1 MRDHLDLDLALRLHF
16 PIVVIESHDEVRV
29 KRLLRKAVV
38 ANLSLGTL
46 LCWSAADGL
55 EYGGKFAAQ
64 NLSVEGVDA
73 PESNRGNDTSDPEQ
87 LLRHIKEHVRKS
99 VILLPDFHPYLTN
112 PIIVRLLKE
121 IAQNHY
127 NHENVLVLVS
137 HSIQVPDEL
146 ERLCSHVALSLPD
159 LESIRRLIH
168 EEVKIWQR
176 KEKQP
181 VKADPEAIEHLAQNL
196 LGLTHGDVTRLI
208 RNAIYDD
215 GAITQSDVRSTQEAK
230 YKLLSEDGALSFS
243 LDTAKFAEVGGF
255 SRLKDWLSVRKPF
268 FLEAGGEAVDV
279 PKGILLLGVQGC
291 GKSLAAKAVAGAWSV
306 PLLRLDIAGLYNKYI
321 GETEKNIRDAL
332 ALAEALSPRV
342 LWVDEIEK
350 AIQSGND
357 DTGTSNRMLG
367 TLLTWMAEKTSAVF
381 FVATS
386 NDISRLPPELVR
398 KGRLDEI
405 FFVDLPD
412 QRSRADIFKLH
423 LHKRELAAA
432 ELDVDEIVE
441 RTEGFSGAEIE
452 QAVVSAMYTARSTE
466 RELSTEV
473 LLRAIEETRP
483 LSVVRAEDIAAL
495 RQWAQGRTVSVD
507 S

>member
-29 KRLLRKAVV
+29 QRLLRKAVA

-46 LCWSAADGL
+46 LSWSASDGL
-55 EYGGKFAAQ
+55 NYAGKFAAQ
-64 NLSVEGVDA
+64 NLTVDGIDPPKSA
-73 PESNRGNDTSDPEQ
+73 EAADTTDPEQ
-87 LLRHIKEHVRKS
+87 LLRHIKEHVKHS

-127 NHENVLVLVS
+127 TSENVLVLVS
-137 HSIQVPDEL
+137 HSIQIPDEL
-146 ERLCSHVALSLPD
+146 ERLCTHVLLSLPNI
-159 LESIRRLIH
+159 EAIQRMIV
-168 EEVKIWQR
+168 EEAKVWQA
-176 KEKQP
+176 KQKKQ
-181 VKADPEAIEHLAQNL
+181 VKADPEAMACLARNL

-215 GAITQSDVRSTQEAK
+215 GAITQSDVKATMEAK
-230 YKLLSEDGALSFS
+230 YKLLSEDGALTFS
-243 LDTAKFAEVGGF
+243 LDTAKFSEVGGF
-255 SRLKDWLSVRKPF
+255 AVLKDWLSVRRDF
-268 FLEAGGEAVDV
+268 FLGANDAGSDI

-291 GKSLAAKAVAGAWSV
+291 GKSLAAKAVAGAWGV

-321 GETEKNIRDAL
+321 GETERNIRDAL
-332 ALAEALSPRV
+332 ALSEALAPCV

-367 TLLTWMAEKTSAVF
+367 TLLTWMAEKSSAVF
-381 FVATS
+381 IVATS

-405 FFVDLPD
+405 FFVDLPKAD
-412 QRSRADIFKLH
+412 ARADILKLH
-423 LHKRELAAA
+423 LQRRELPTEAISLEYLA
-432 ELDVDEIVE
+432 ELA
-441 RTEGFSGAEIE
+441 EGFSGSELE
-452 QAVVSAMYTARSTE
+452 QVVVSAYYAARSTNSDV
-466 RELSTEV
+466 STEMLV
-473 LLRAIEETRP
+473 RAVKDTRP
-483 LSVVRAEDIAAL
+483 LSVVRSEDLNAL
-495 RQWAQGRTVSVD
+495 RHWAESRTVKVD
-507 S
+507 G

>member
-1 MRDHLDLDLALRLHF
+1 MRDHIDLDLALRLHF

-29 KRLLRKAVV
+29 KRLLSKAVV
-38 ANLSLGTL
+38 TDLSLGNL
-46 LCWSAADGL
+46 LSWSAADGL
-55 EYGGKFAAQ
+55 EYAGKFAAQ
-64 NLSVEGVDA
+64 HLSVEGIDT
-73 PESNRGNDTSDPEQ
+73 PEKSAAGDTTDPEQ
-87 LLRHIKEHVRKS
+87 LLRHIKEHVKKS

-127 NHENVLVLVS
+127 INENTLVLVS

-146 ERLCSHVALSLPD
+146 ERLCTHVALSLPD
-159 LESIRRLIH
+159 IEAIRRLIH
-168 EEVKIWQR
+168 DEAKVWQR
-176 KEKQP
+176 KQKKP
-181 VKADPEAIEHLAQNL
+181 VKADPEAIELLAQNL

-215 GAITQSDVRSTQEAK
+215 GAITQSDVRATMEAK
-230 YKLLSEDGALSFS
+230 YKLLAEDGALSFS
-243 LDTAKFAEVGGF
+243 LDTAKFADVGGF
-255 SRLKDWLSVRKPF
+255 ARLKEWLATRKPF
-268 FLEAGGEAVDV
+268 FLEATPESLDV

-291 GKSLAAKAVAGAWSV
+291 GKSLAAKAVAGAWGV

-332 ALAEALSPRV
+332 ALCEVLAPCV

-367 TLLTWMAEKTSAVF
+367 TLLTWMAEKSSAVF
-381 FVATS
+381 IVATS

-405 FFVDLPD
+405 FFVDLPSLE
-412 QRSRADIFKLH
+412 SRIEILKLH
-423 LHKRELAAA
+423 LQKRDLKPEDFALAVIA
-432 ELDVDEIVE
+432 EQS
-441 RTEGFSGAEIE
+441 EGFSGAELE
-452 QAVVSAMYTARSTE
+452 QLVVSALYQARSE
-466 RELSTEV
+466 NQPVSTE
-473 LLRAIEETRP
+473 LLLKAATDTRP
-483 LSVVRAEDIAAL
+483 LSVVREEDILAL
-495 RQWAQGRTVSVD
+495 RHWAETRTVKVD
-507 S
+507 A